1 MEQENTVVLHT
12 YNNLQ
17 EATIAIDKLKANGL
31 NAYLQEENVM
41 GLDPIGGTEL
51 RIFEK
56 DRAAAEEILAS

>member
-1 MEQENTVVLHT
+1 MDPENTITLHT

-17 EATIAIDKLKANGL
+17 EATIAMDKLKANGL
-31 NAYLQEENVM
+31 NAYLLEENVM

-56 DRAAAEEILAS
+56 DRVAAEEILAS

>member
-1 MEQENTVVLHT
+1 MDPENTITLHT

-17 EATIAIDKLKANGL
+17 EATIAMDKLKANGL
-31 NAYLQEENVM
+31 NAYLLEENVM

>member
-1 MEQENTVVLHT
+1 MDKENTIILHT